1 MKHCLYR
8 PVSGRVKDLV
18 LSLNQCPNLALEQKM
33 KLPLVLVPA
42 LQPFK
47 QLRLMNMPR
56 WLAARHLK
64 RQRGDALQSWVSI
77 KDAALQVFFMSGW
90 HWSVCKVWAAR
101 TASSHGW
108 KGVAWCST
116 QLAFYSQS
124 ADQVAPAQPSVL
136 GRSDD
141 DSSGVSTCF
150 LMPLVR
156 DLCTSQPLR

>member
-77 KDAALQVFFMSGW
+77 KDAALQVFFMSG
-90 HWSVCKVWAAR
+90 
-101 TASSHGW
+101 
-108 KGVAWCST
+108 
-116 QLAFYSQS
+116 
-124 ADQVAPAQPSVL
+124 
-136 GRSDD
+136 
-141 DSSGVSTCF
+141 
-150 LMPLVR
+150 
-156 DLCTSQPLR
+156 

>member
-1 MKHCLYR
+1 
-8 PVSGRVKDLV
+8 
-18 LSLNQCPNLALEQKM
+18 
-33 KLPLVLVPA
+33 
-42 LQPFK
+42 
-47 QLRLMNMPR
+47 MNMPR

-116 QLAFYSQS
+116 QLAFHSQS
-124 ADQVAPAQPSVL
+124 ADQVAPAQQGYQLASEASSESSEPSVL

-156 DLCTSQPLR
+156 DLCTSQRFEVRRGQNLQMMRRGAKDVVLGRDFSRFLTDAQQHTF